1 VRVQLYNMER
11 FAKTVD
17 CEYVNYINEVKREK
31 KVIYFEPEQQNKAV
45 KVAKTSSLGRRGTFI
60 S

>member
-1 VRVQLYNMER
+1 MER